1 MNHTRKEVVLHA
13 DNPIEYPYVSG
24 ICRLGNLLLI
34 VNESAYLLV
43 PLYAVLLLPARLFYR
58 SANCRALEV
67 RDFLIALGFVVVFL
81 GCYEVRQE
89 LFDLTT
95 SGICILRSFYP

>member
-1 MNHTRKEVVLHA
+1 MFLA
-13 DNPIEYPYVSG
+13 FAG
-24 ICRLGNLLLI
+24 LGNLLLI

-89 LFDLTT
+89 LFDLATFWYLYLAVFL
-95 SGICILRSFYP
+95 SLMLYADSIRFKSLM